1 MGNSKVLQKATK
13 ELTKAKAPS
22 KPKDIIYDPMGQW
35 KYPGQNTRIPGGDIT
50 MQGVPYPVYAQPNV
64 GQPQMMYPG
73 QEYMFPEADYVDEYP
88 QMKRGGYMKG
98 LVPMPKP
105 SKKGLASKAYSRS
118 LDATNK
124 LFTESYL
131 FKKPKDKRR
140 KVFDP
145 NAKYYASGGEYGMP
159 LGTGVSQ
166 NFIGNR
172 DNFNV
177 GGIPNLPLRDNR
189 VNYNAFVN
197 GFEPM
202 SKKQD
207 GGEQDAMNAMMK
219 ARLAYANEFG
229 NPAAQRMINLPDNP
243 YQFDDGNTGTHYM
256 ASMDNYAVPQIQDE
270 NGQLMLGDYGPES
283 NEAMRFDSDEDA
295 AYFAEHYKDVSPG
308 FIEAELTDDE
318 IQAYKDGGYVVEDI
332 SVPELQKGG
341 ELYTVKGNNSVYRKV
356 NGKWEVDTNKSGKF
370 QPLSKGDIKERTA
383 VLNKQAKPLFDP
395 EYQDKV
401 NTQSEQYKD
410 TKSAQP
416 KKQLTPE
423 DKKSQENFN
432 KNFKVNKDDKYTEIQ
447 NKIKQDQQ
455 GYVELAKQKG
465 FDVTQDDLNQM
476 EERGWNVH
484 GNVGVSA
491 PRSSISNED
500 LNPENHI
507 STQFPKN
514 ATAGD
519 YGQRGWE
526 YLTNPGTALEY
537 ALGTGKGSMPYNINR
552 LKEQGVQVNS
562 DRNLVG
568 NMLNVINPLD
578 DVETIRSGVSN
589 LTEGDKSGYATAG
602 LGLFGFIP
610 GLGDARKL
618 GKAGKT
624 VSKLGDK
631 LKNVAG
637 PSNKVGANLLDQAYV
652 SPSMGVLNK
661 TLNKISPLNYVPG
674 YGKKLEGA
682 VKPLGNIINKN
693 IKNGNLVEQQGL
705 IGKAKSLVGKGVDQP
720 ITTKLNRTNTDI
732 YSAKFDDAVENSD
745 IVFGDPMKQG
755 VIGRT
760 FNKRNA
766 ITPLQSKTTGNP
778 LSQISLLDEGVSLNR
793 RLPFSNR
800 YVDVNKQKLLNN
812 EFQWSTT
819 GAGLQNVAEKF
830 GKAIPIVGGA
840 GAATAALTYNPYDY
854 IDESGQQFMRENN
867 KTIEDVRKAG
877 NYVPTRMQAT
887 KEGFLNSITAPK
899 DFLSRPDPYYSKTI
913 LDATGYE
920 KGGDVNNFIELDLTP
935 EEIEEYE
942 KGGWVVEY
950 LD

>member
-1 MGNSKVLQKATK
+1 MSNKKVLSQATRG
-13 ELTKAKAPS
+13 LNKAKAPS
-22 KPKDIIYDPMGQW
+22 KSRDIIYDPMGQW
-35 KYPGQNTRIPGGDIT
+35 AHPGQNTRIPSGDIT
-50 MQGVPYPVYAQPNV
+50 MQGVPYPVWAQPNV
-64 GQPQMMYPG
+64 GQPQMMQPG
-73 QEYMFPEADYVDEYP
+73 QEYNFPEADYVDEYP
-88 QMKRGGYMKG
+88 QMKRGG
-98 LVPMPKP
+98 L
-105 SKKGLASKAYSRS
+105 KKNKTSRN
-118 LDATNK
+118 LMATNK
-124 LFTESYL
+124 LFAKHAF
-131 FKKPKDKRR
+131 FKKPGKN
-140 KVFDP
+140 VIFDP
-145 NAKYYASGGEYGMP
+145 NS
-159 LGTGVSQ
+159 S
-166 NFIGNR
+166 NF
-172 DNFNV
+172 
-177 GGIPNLPLRDNR
+177 
-189 VNYNAFVN
+189 
-197 GFEPM
+197 
-202 SKKQD
+202 QD

-229 NPAAQRMINLPDNP
+229 NPAAKRMINIPDNP
-243 YQFDDGNTGTHYM
+243 YQFEDGNTGTHYM
-256 ASMDNYAVPQIQDE
+256 ASMDNYAVPQIQEE
-270 NGQLMLGDYGPES
+270 NGQLMLGDYNPSS
-283 NEAMRFDSDEDA
+283 NEAMRFDRPEDA
-295 AYFAEHYKDVSPG
+295 EYFAEHYKDVSPG
-308 FIEAELTDDE
+308 FIEAELSDDE
-318 IQAYKDGGYVVEDI
+318 IEEYRKGGYVVEDI

-410 TKSAQP
+410 TKSTQP

-491 PRSSISNED
+491 PRTSISNED

-568 NMLNVINPLD
+568 NMLNIINPLD

-631 LKNVAG
+631 LKNAVG
-637 PSNKVGANLLDQAYV
+637 PSNKVGANLLDQAYF
-652 SPSMGVLNK
+652 SPFLNK

-682 VKPLGNIINKN
+682 VKPLGNVINKN

-705 IGKAKSLVGKGVDQP
+705 IGKAKNLVGKGKADP
-720 ITTKLNRTNTDI
+720 ITTKMNRTNADI
-732 YSAKFDDAVENSD
+732 YAAKFDDAVENSD
-745 IVFGDPMKQG
+745 IVLGDPMKQG
-755 VIGRT
+755 VVGRT

-766 ITPLQSKTTGNP
+766 VTPLQSKTTGNP
-778 LSQISLLDEGVSLNR
+778 LTEVSLLDEGVSLNR

-830 GKAIPIVGGA
+830 GKAIPVVGGA
-840 GAATAALTYNPYDY
+840 GAVTAALTYDPYDY
-854 IDESGQQFMRENN
+854 VDNSAKQFMEENN
-867 KTIEDVRKAG
+867 KTIDDVRKAG
-877 NYVPTRMQAT
+877 FYIPTRMQAT
-887 KEGFLNSITAPK
+887 KEGFLNNITAPT

-920 KGGDVNNFIELDLTP
+920 KGGYVDTELTD
-935 EEIEEYE
+935 EEIEWYKSQGYTIEE
-942 KGGWVVEY
+942 
-950 LD
+950 L